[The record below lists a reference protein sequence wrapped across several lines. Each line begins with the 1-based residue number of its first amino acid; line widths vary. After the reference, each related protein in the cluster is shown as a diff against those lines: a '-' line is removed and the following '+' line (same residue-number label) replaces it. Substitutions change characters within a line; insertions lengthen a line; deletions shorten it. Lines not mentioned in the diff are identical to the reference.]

1 MTKKTVLHFLFVSII
16 VFVITEN
23 SIAQKVQF
31 AKGQLIKSEQI
42 AVFDKDRCNK
52 ITNEEL
58 QAFLNNTPMPFEDFK
73 GKFAT
78 PQNGMTL
85 YKLTYQTS
93 IPELNNRPTIATGL
107 IAIPDGMKKGAPMI
121 SYQHGTVFGK
131 KEVPSNIE
139 SSMEMRL
146 ILAQFGSQGFVCIGA
161 DYIGLGDS
169 KELNSYFCR
178 KATEEACMDM
188 YTAAKAFLKK
198 KNMETGLFFTMG
210 WSQGAYNN
218 MLFLRRLEEA
228 KIEVTASVSAAT
240 PVDLNLFFT
249 RGSTNPRSL
258 DAMYNPVA
266 FSNVLFAFE
275 YYYAMPNLA
284 KNAIRPEY
292 YSLAKSFYE
301 HKIDFMS
308 AIQKTPSKVV
318 DYVQPAFIEQLRAG
332 NTKFSKILNES
343 EGYRWLSKTPLRAY
357 YGILDEAVP
366 PYLAHLAIDY
376 QALLGKTNGESF
388 NAGENADH
396 RNTYV
401 YALIETLP
409 WYESFIK

>member
-1 MTKKTVLHFLFVSII
+1 MFTKPYLHFLLFLS
-16 VFVITEN
+16 VISTN
-23 SIAQKVQF
+23 FLSAQTIKY

-42 AVFDKDRCNK
+42 AVFDKERCSK

-93 IPELNNRPTIATGL
+93 IPELNNRPTVATGL
-107 IAIPDGMKKGAPMI
+107 IAIPDEMKKGAPMI

-161 DYIGLGDS
+161 DYIGLGDA
-169 KELNSYFCR
+169 KEPNSYFCR
-178 KATEEACMDM
+178 KSTEEACMDM

-198 KNMETGLFFTMG
+198 KNLETGLFFTMG

-218 MLFLRRLEEA
+218 LLFLRRLEEA
-228 KIEVTASVSAAT
+228 KVDVTASVSAAT
-240 PVDLNLFFT
+240 PVDLNLFLT
-249 RGSTNPRSL
+249 RGATNPRSL

-275 YYYAMPNLA
+275 YYYSMPGLA

-292 YSLAKSFYE
+292 YSLAKGFYE
-301 HKIDFMS
+301 HKIDFMTI
-308 AIQKTPSKVV
+308 IQKVPSKVV
-318 DYVQPAFIEQLRAG
+318 DYIQPAFIEQLRAG

-343 EGYRWLSKTPLRAY
+343 EAYRWLSKTPLRAY

-376 QALLGKTNGESF
+376 QELLGKKNGQSF
-388 NAGENADH
+388 SAGEKADH

-409 WYESFIK
+409 WYVSFIK

>member
-1 MTKKTVLHFLFVSII
+1 
-16 VFVITEN
+16 
-23 SIAQKVQF
+23 
-31 AKGQLIKSEQI
+31 
-42 AVFDKDRCNK
+42 
-52 ITNEEL
+52 
-58 QAFLNNTPMPFEDFK
+58 
-73 GKFAT
+73 
-78 PQNGMTL
+78 
-85 YKLTYQTS
+85 
-93 IPELNNRPTIATGL
+93 
-107 IAIPDGMKKGAPMI
+107 
-121 SYQHGTVFGK
+121 
-131 KEVPSNIE
+131 
-139 SSMEMRL
+139 
-146 ILAQFGSQGFVCIGA
+146 
-161 DYIGLGDS
+161 
-169 KELNSYFCR
+169 
-178 KATEEACMDM
+178 M

-198 KNMETGLFFTMG
+198 KNMETGFFFTMG

-332 NTKFSKILNES
+332 NTKFSKILNTHKSTGKDGFTEATKVFLCVR
-343 EGYRWLSKTPLRAY
+343 GVISKKRKIKNNWELLLCLKNIY
-357 YGILDEAVP
+357 YLNKSSLD
-366 PYLAHLAIDY
+366 DC
-376 QALLGKTNGESF
+376 
-388 NAGENADH
+388 
-396 RNTYV
+396 
-401 YALIETLP
+401 
-409 WYESFIK
+409 